1 MLSTKVKGLSPDRFT
16 GQVVVG
22 QGSLGRKNLLSA
34 GDGEGGRGRG
44 GGGGGGGDY
53 VVPWSESGG
62 VFSLSSL
69 CLALNFALSVTELV
83 SQAIS

>member
-1 MLSTKVKGLSPDRFT
+1 MVKA
-16 GQVVVG
+16 
-22 QGSLGRKNLLSA
+22 A
-34 GDGEGGRGRG
+34 GGEVEEV
-44 GGGGGGGDY
+44 GGGDY